1 MHDALQLEALGVP
14 AAVVVTEPF
23 TVLVGSFAR
32 TLGAPGYPP
41 VVVPHPISSKDD
53 EHLRRMADAVADAVA
68 VQLEGRTGTG
78 DEF

>member
-1 MHDALQLEALGVP
+1 LHDALQLEALGVP

-41 VVVPHPISSKDD
+41 MVVPHPISSKDD
-53 EHLRRMADAVADAVA
+53 EHLRKMADGVADAVA
-68 VQLEGRTGTG
+68 AQLAGRPQAG
-78 DEF
+78 

>member
-41 VVVPHPISSKDD
+41 MVVPHPISSKDD
-53 EHLRRMADAVADAVA
+53 EHLRKMADGVADAVA
-68 VQLEGRTGTG
+68 AQLAGRPPAG
-78 DEF
+78 

>member
-23 TVLVGSFAR
+23 TVLVGSIAK

-53 EHLRRMADAVADAVA
+53 EHLRKMADGVADAVA
-68 VQLEGRTGTG
+68 AQLAGRPQAG
-78 DEF
+78 